1 MEYALKSKDGKLK
14 RYEVSYSQVLQ
25 QKTNKLL
32 TALILL
38 LVVMLLVIG
47 YVLIRI
53 DAGDIVTR
61 LIYNY

>member
-1 MEYALKSKDGKLK
+1 MEYEFTGKSGKIK

-38 LVVMLLVIG
+38 LFVLLLVIG
-47 YVLIRI
+47 YVLLKI
-53 DAGDIVTR
+53 DAMDILTR
-61 LIYNY
+61 LIYK